1 MKLNKSLTTSI
12 ACLVVIYFTTSFIV
26 LEINFFNWDFT
37 ARLFTATIWVVIL
50 SIAFANN
57 EINKL

>member
-12 ACLVVIYFTTSFIV
+12 ACFVVIYFTTSFIV
-26 LEINFFNWDFT
+26 LEINFLNWDFT
-37 ARLFTATIWVVIL
+37 ARLFTAIIWVVIL
-50 SIAFANN
+50 SISFANN